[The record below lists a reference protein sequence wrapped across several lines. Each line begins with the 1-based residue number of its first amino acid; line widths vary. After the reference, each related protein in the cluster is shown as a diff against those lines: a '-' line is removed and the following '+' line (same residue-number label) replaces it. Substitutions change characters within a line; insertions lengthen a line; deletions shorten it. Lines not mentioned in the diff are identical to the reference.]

1 MASAHMDV
9 FQISDRVLMRPPAGH
24 SHLYCRRDDDG
35 DDEDP
40 QFDDSEAGV
49 SNVHHQP
56 HAPGQE
62 LHQVHILHRYRR
74 RVVRRIDVLHLIA
87 VSTGYLKSANPMHSE
102 VISAKHSAQQTAVIF
117 GQRFTCFRTSSFN
130 LPHSSQRSN
139 TRTCSGRLCHFSS
152 FAMADTPMKS
162 LTPWDQDKRTT
173 PRKLLYERP
182 RQIYVDI
189 VRLYE
194 WIPRRTQEA
203 RVRVL
208 PTRLGSPLR
217 EGHTQ
222 VGGIH
227 SQAEAVPAD

>member
-1 MASAHMDV
+1 
-9 FQISDRVLMRPPAGH
+9 
-24 SHLYCRRDDDG
+24 
-35 DDEDP
+35 
-40 QFDDSEAGV
+40 
-49 SNVHHQP
+49 
-56 HAPGQE
+56 
-62 LHQVHILHRYRR
+62 
-74 RVVRRIDVLHLIA
+74 
-87 VSTGYLKSANPMHSE
+87 
-102 VISAKHSAQQTAVIF
+102 
-117 GQRFTCFRTSSFN
+117 
-130 LPHSSQRSN
+130 
-139 TRTCSGRLCHFSS
+139 
-152 FAMADTPMKS
+152 MADTPMKS

-227 SQAEAVPAD
+227 SQAEAVPAV